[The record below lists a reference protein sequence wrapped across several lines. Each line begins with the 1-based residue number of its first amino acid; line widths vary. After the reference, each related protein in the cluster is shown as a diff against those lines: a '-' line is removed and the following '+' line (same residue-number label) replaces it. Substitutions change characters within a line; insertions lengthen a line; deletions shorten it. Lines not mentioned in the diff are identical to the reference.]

1 MTHLLFENG
10 NSELIGKKFPLTNG
24 IRKHLLGIYKNFNG
38 DKTTN
43 GYKRLGFIVNSSDGI
58 DYNEMK
64 RIKNYFDNFLG
75 DRESDEFVLNGG
87 DEMHNWVNNTLNRAE
102 AMIKGWK
109 QAKKDAG
116 FSNTFRKPHEK
127 NRATKKTGK
136 PTVSK
141 VSTKDVNK
149 KMIDN
154 NSIKY
159 ESVLRE
165 SSEYVY
171 DASEEYS
178 PSYVLNEFMQC
189 GGKGKISW
197 GELINPASYQK
208 ALDEFTKTGRL
219 ERFPSRMVYKWMGII
234 IRNTFILDSCTVLAG
249 HSTYYPTDDLEDFLE
264 SYYGDRFV
272 CTTCQFVYSIWI

>member
-1 MTHLLFENG
+1 MIHLLFENG

-24 IRKHLLGIYKNFNG
+24 IRKHLLGIYQNFKG

-127 NRATKKTGK
+127 NRATKKKGK

-141 VSTKDVNK
+141 IGTKNVNK
-149 KMIDN
+149 NMIDN
-154 NSIKY
+154 KSIKY
-159 ESVLRE
+159 ESKNRKTVTITEEQLRRI
-165 SSEYVY
+165 SDYLWSKI
-171 DASEEYS
+171 
-178 PSYVLNEFMQC
+178 LN
-189 GGKGKISW
+189 
-197 GELINPASYQK
+197 
-208 ALDEFTKTGRL
+208 
-219 ERFPSRMVYKWMGII
+219 
-234 IRNTFILDSCTVLAG
+234 
-249 HSTYYPTDDLEDFLE
+249 
-264 SYYGDRFV
+264 
-272 CTTCQFVYSIWI
+272 